1 MKMKKR
7 MIVEMGFG
15 VDQHGHENNPT
26 KAAIKAVKDAISNN
40 CLPGVREIID
50 LKDPNKMLVD
60 ILIGCPYPDKINEKK
75 VLRAAPFGKKSLK
88 VVEGGLI
95 VEGIR
100 IPELGD
106 DSPNMI
112 IANAAVTV
120 SFDL

>member
-1 MKMKKR
+1 MKKR

-15 VDQHGHENNPT
+15 VDQHGHGNNPT
-26 KAAIKAVKDAISNN
+26 KAAIKAIKDAISNN
-40 CLPGVREIID
+40 CLPGLREILDI
-50 LKDPNKMLVD
+50 KDPSKMLVD
-60 ILIGCPYPDKINEKK
+60 ILIGCPYPDNINENK
-75 VLRAAPFGKKSLK
+75 VLRAAPFGKKTLK
-88 VVEGGLI
+88 VVEGGLL
-95 VEGIR
+95 VEGIQ